1 MRVLFTATGARPHLY
16 PLVPLAWAFR
26 AAGHDV
32 CLAST
37 RSVAADL
44 RDTGLPAVVV
54 HSEPGRDT
62 AARNSFVETIHQQDP
77 WPDEW
82 AVNLHRLSDAQRRY
96 LRRLGSVLV
105 LGSETM
111 VDDLVAFARQWRPGL
126 VVHDAVSYAGP
137 VAAEVLGVPSV
148 RHNFGTASVPRLE
161 LTGTTP
167 LPEYTRM
174 FARYGVRVRLEPT
187 ATVDPTPPRMRLSAP
202 GSPCFDVRYVAYNG
216 PGALPARLRVRDGRP
231 RICVTW
237 GHTSARALGDAAAEP
252 YRMAIDA
259 MSSLDVE
266 IVVVTTR
273 SQASSLD
280 RLPRCAWTAAATP
293 LQLVLPYCDLLVHQ
307 GGDGTALTAATLGV
321 PQLAI
326 TRKPDAELV
335 GARLAAVG
343 IGKHL
348 RYQELRTDPEPEVV
362 IRRAVRGL
370 LTGKSWRAAAGWL
383 RAEIERLP
391 TPAAIEPEL
400 SALAG

>member
-1 MRVLFTATGARPHLY
+1 VRVLFTATGARPHLY

-26 AAGHDV
+26 AAGHEV
-32 CLAST
+32 CLTST
-37 RSVAADL
+37 KAVAADL
-44 RDTGLPAVVV
+44 RDTGLPAVVLQARPR
-54 HSEPGRDT
+54 SDAP
-62 AARNSFVETIHQQDP
+62 ARNDFVAKIHQQEP

-82 AVNLHRLSDAQRRY
+82 AVNLHRLSPEQREY
-96 LRRLGSVLV
+96 LRQLGSVLL
-105 LGSETM
+105 LGSDTV

-161 LTGTTP
+161 MTGTAP

-174 FARYGVRVRLEPT
+174 FERYGVRVRVEPT
-187 ATVDPTPPRMRLSAP
+187 ATVDPTPPRMRLSP
-202 GSPCFDVRYVAYNG
+202 PDRPWFDVRYVAYNG

-231 RICVTW
+231 RVCVTW
-237 GHTSARALGDAAAEP
+237 GHTSPRALGEAAADP
-252 YRMAIDA
+252 YLLAVKA
-259 MSSLDVE
+259 MTALDVE

-273 SQASSLD
+273 AQAKSLV
-280 RLPRCAWTAAATP
+280 LPRCAWTAIATP

-335 GARLAAVG
+335 GARIAAVG

-348 RYQELRTDPEPEVV
+348 RYQELRAAEEPEMVL
-362 IRRAVRGL
+362 RHAVRTL
-370 LTGKSWRAAAGWL
+370 LTGKCFHAAAGWL

-391 TPAAIEPEL
+391 APAAIEPEL
-400 SALAG
+400 VALAG

>member
-1 MRVLFTATGARPHLY
+1 VRVLFTATGARPHLY

-26 AAGHDV
+26 AAGHEV

-37 RSVAADL
+37 KAVAPDL
-44 RDTGLPAVVV
+44 RDTGLPAVVL
-54 HSEPGRDT
+54 HAGPRRD
-62 AARNSFVETIHQQDP
+62 AGARDAFVDKIHQQDP

-82 AVNLHRLSDAQRRY
+82 AVNLHRLSEEQHEY

-105 LGSETM
+105 LGSDTV
-111 VDDLVAFARQWRPGL
+111 VDDLIAFGRQWRPSL

-161 LTGTTP
+161 LAGAVP
-167 LPEYTRM
+167 LPEYSRM
-174 FARYGVRVRLEPT
+174 FERFGARVRVEPT
-187 ATVDPTPPRMRLSAP
+187 ATVDPTPPRMRLSSP
-202 GSPCFDVRYVAYNG
+202 SLPCFDVRYVAYNG
-216 PGALPARLRVRDGRP
+216 PGALPARLRVHTGRP

-237 GHTSARALGDAAAEP
+237 GHTSPRALGGAAADP
-252 YRMAIDA
+252 YLLAINAMA
-259 MSSLDVE
+259 SLDVE
-266 IVVVTTR
+266 IIVVTTR
-273 SQASSLD
+273 SQARSLL
-280 RLPRCAWTAAATP
+280 LPRCAWTAIATP

-335 GARLAAVG
+335 GARIAAVG

-348 RYQELRTDPEPEVV
+348 RYQELKACGEPELVV
-362 IRRAVRGL
+362 RHAVRGL
-370 LTGKSWRAAAGWL
+370 LTGKSWRAAASWL

-391 TPAAIEPEL
+391 APADIEPEL
-400 SALAG
+400 AALAG

>member
-1 MRVLFTATGARPHLY
+1 MRVLFTASGARPHLF

-32 CLAST
+32 CLAGT
-37 RSVAADL
+37 RAVAADL

-54 HSEPGRDT
+54 HSEPGRNPAT
-62 AARNSFVETIHQQDP
+62 WNTFVETIPQQEP

-82 AVNLHRLSDAQRRY
+82 AVHLDQLTDAQRRY

-111 VDDLVAFARQWRPGL
+111 VDDLVAFARQWRPDL

-148 RHNFGTASVPRLE
+148 RHDFGTASVPRLE
-161 LTGTTP
+161 LTGTVP

-174 FARYGVRVRLEPT
+174 FDRYGVRVRLEPT
-187 ATVDPTPPRMRLSAP
+187 ATVDPTPPRMRLSTP
-202 GSPCFDVRYVAYNG
+202 GRPCFDVRYVAYNG
-216 PGALPARLRVRDGRP
+216 PGSLPARLRVRTGRP
-231 RICVTW
+231 RVCVAW
-237 GHTSARALGDAAAEP
+237 GHTSARALGDAAADP
-252 YRMAIDA
+252 YRAAIEA

-273 SQASSLD
+273 SQAKSLD
-280 RLPRCAWTAAATP
+280 RLPRCAWTAVATP

-307 GGDGTALTAATLGV
+307 GGDGTTLTAATLGV

-326 TRKPDAELV
+326 TCKPDAELV

-343 IGKHL
+343 IGRHL
-348 RYQELRTDPEPEVV
+348 RYRELLTHPEPAAV
-362 IRRAVRGL
+362 IRHAVHSL
-370 LTGKSWRAAAGWL
+370 LTGKSWQAAAGWL

-391 TPAAIEPEL
+391 APASIEPEL
-400 SALAG
+400 TALAG